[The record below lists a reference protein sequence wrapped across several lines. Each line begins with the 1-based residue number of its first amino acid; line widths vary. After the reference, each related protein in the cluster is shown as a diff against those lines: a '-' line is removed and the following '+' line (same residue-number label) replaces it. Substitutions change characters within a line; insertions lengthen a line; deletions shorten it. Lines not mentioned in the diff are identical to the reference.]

1 MSTVA
6 KVFVVLN
13 LVLAVAFLGAAAT
26 FLGYV
31 DSYRNQLDV
40 EKTAHQTTRDTT
52 SKLISERDTKIS
64 TLTNQLAQANEEK
77 GAAIRMDE
85 RTTQAYTNLQ
95 TAYATTAASLTRATA
110 SLTVAQD
117 TIKNLTALKDEL
129 QANARTMAEALRVAN
144 DERGAAVKAANQAQL
159 DLENEQ
165 DRARQLEQNLASCED
180 ARARLEF
187 AARARA
193 AGGGTGGPGEPQP
206 PQQGKVT
213 AADPRANIVVIS
225 LGSEDGVKAG
235 YRYVVSRGADYVGTV
250 EVTSTEAKQ
259 SAARSLR
266 DLQKSEI
273 RTGDDVM
280 SR

>member
-26 FLGYV
+26 FLAYV
-31 DSYRNQLDV
+31 DSYRGQLDV
-40 EKTAHQTTRDTT
+40 EKAAHVQTRTDKDRQIADLTT
-52 SKLISERDTKIS
+52 
-64 TLTNQLAQANEEK
+64 QL
-77 GAAIRMDE
+77 GAATQQVLAANTARDLALATDT
-85 RTTQAYTNLQ
+85 RTTQAWQNLQ
-95 TAYATTAASLTRATA
+95 ADYANTAANLTRATA

-129 QANARTMAEALRVAN
+129 QQNARTMNEAMRVAN

-159 DLENEQ
+159 DLENSQSTVRE
-165 DRARQLEQNLASCED
+165 LEQKLATCED
-180 ARARLEF
+180 ARARLDF
-187 AARARA
+187 AQRARA

-206 PQQGKVT
+206 AQAGKIT

-235 YRYVVSRGADYVGTV
+235 FRYVVSRGAAYVGTV

>member
-40 EKTAHQTTRDTT
+40 EKTAHQTTRTANE
-52 SKLISERDTKIS
+52 KIISDRDAEIA
-64 TLTNQLAQANEEK
+64 TLRNQLTAANQAK
-77 GAAIRMDE
+77 DLAIQTDARTGAAY
-85 RTTQAYTNLQ
+85 QSLQ
-95 TAYATTAASLTRATA
+95 TDYATTAASLARATA
-110 SLTVAQD
+110 ALTVAQD

-129 QANARTMAEALRVAN
+129 QASARTMAEALRVAN
-144 DERGAAVKAANQAQL
+144 DERGAAIKAANQAQL

-165 DRARQLEQNLASCED
+165 ARARELEQKLATCED
-180 ARARLEF
+180 ARSRLEF
-187 AARARA
+187 AERSRA

-213 AADPRANIVVIS
+213 AADGRANIVVIS
-225 LGSEDGVKAG
+225 IGSEDGVKAG
-235 YRYVVSRGADYVGTV
+235 YRYVVSRGNSYVGTI

-273 RTGDDVM
+273 RSGDDVM